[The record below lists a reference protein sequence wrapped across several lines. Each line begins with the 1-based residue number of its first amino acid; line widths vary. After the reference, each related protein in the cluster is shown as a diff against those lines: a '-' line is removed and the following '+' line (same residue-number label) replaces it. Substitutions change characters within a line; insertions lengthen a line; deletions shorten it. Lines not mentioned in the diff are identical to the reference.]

1 MLKDLFFV
9 DDYYFDEINTQE
21 KAYILGFL
29 VADGCVREEIRKT
42 RTSYRIAFN
51 NSIDDAETIN
61 LIHDKICPEA
71 KIVIPKILYNR
82 RKKQQLCLQWT
93 SEHMANT
100 LKSYN
105 INPRKTYDKNFVIPE
120 NLLTDELWRHFIRGF
135 FDGDGSSHLSGTSSF
150 CCTISMASEI
160 SNKIG
165 IPFRIQE
172 FKSTNK
178 VIDAIASKKSDSR
191 KMYSYMYKN
200 ATIYLNRK
208 YKRFENI
215 FGPIL

>member
-1 MLKDLFFV
+1 
-9 DDYYFDEINTQE
+9 
-21 KAYILGFL
+21 
-29 VADGCVREEIRKT
+29 
-42 RTSYRIAFN
+42 
-51 NSIDDAETIN
+51 
-61 LIHDKICPEA
+61 
-71 KIVIPKILYNR
+71 
-82 RKKQQLCLQWT
+82 
-93 SEHMANT
+93 
-100 LKSYN
+100 
-105 INPRKTYDKNFVIPE
+105 
-120 NLLTDELWRHFIRGF
+120 
-135 FDGDGSSHLSGTSSF
+135 
-150 CCTISMASEI
+150 MASEI